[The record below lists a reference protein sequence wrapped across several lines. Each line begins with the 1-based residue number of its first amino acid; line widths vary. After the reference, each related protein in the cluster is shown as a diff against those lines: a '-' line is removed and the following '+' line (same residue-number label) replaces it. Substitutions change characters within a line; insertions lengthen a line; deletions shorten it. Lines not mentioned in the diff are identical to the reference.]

1 MKGGN
6 SVYLPPLKISQTSS
20 LLSFLSLSVS
30 FPSDPPPTPLPS
42 AELGFL
48 LTLVLRTAVYE
59 AELMHIQHLLEV
71 PAKELWGESSTSK
84 DTGWRQWSEWMKE
97 KQRRSEETME
107 GNLKTNCM
115 IITGASN
122 TSGIVTKS
130 SFHNASTLSLMYANE
145 ESHYKSYYSQ

>member
-30 FPSDPPPTPLPS
+30 FLSDPPPTPLPS

-48 LTLVLRTAVYE
+48 LTLALRTAVYE

-71 PAKELWGESSTSK
+71 AAKEL
-84 DTGWRQWSEWMKE
+84 
-97 KQRRSEETME
+97 
-107 GNLKTNCM
+107 
-115 IITGASN
+115 
-122 TSGIVTKS
+122 
-130 SFHNASTLSLMYANE
+130 
-145 ESHYKSYYSQ
+145 